1 MFYWVYDLHNSV
13 FCSLVVGVCAV
24 FSVGGML
31 ILRPCVRRFFG
42 STREHNDVVN
52 YFLSAAGMFY
62 GITLGLI
69 AVGAW
74 QTYDEAESRVAKE
87 AASLEALYRD
97 ASALP
102 EPHRAELKKL
112 LLDYVDYVIDQAW
125 PLQRHG
131 VVPDGG
137 SSILNNFQECLT
149 SIEPQTELQ
158 KILLS
163 HAFGQFNG
171 FIELRRLRLE
181 AVTSG
186 MPQTLWAVVFA
197 GGAVTMM
204 LTWFFVIEKLKT
216 HILLVTLMAVLIGL
230 LIFMAAAM
238 DYPFRGE
245 FGIGPGDYEMVRD
258 QLMR

>member
-1 MFYWVYDLHNSV
+1 MFFWVYDLPNLTFASL
-13 FCSLVVGVCAV
+13 LVVLCVV
-24 FSVGGML
+24 FSVGGLL
-31 ILRPCVRRFFG
+31 ICRPFVRKYLG
-42 STREHNDVVN
+42 ATHEHNEVVN
-52 YFLSAAGMFY
+52 YFLSAAAMFY

-74 QTYDEAESRVAKE
+74 QTYDEAENRVAKE
-87 AASLEALYRD
+87 AASLEGLYRD

-102 EPHRAELKKL
+102 EPHRTELRKTL
-112 LLDYVDYVIDQAW
+112 LEYTDFVIDQAW

-131 VVPDGG
+131 NVPTGG
-137 SSILNNFQECLT
+137 TQILNTFQARLT
-149 SIEPQTELQ
+149 SIEPQTERE

-181 AVTSG
+181 SVTGG
-186 MPQTLWAVVFA
+186 MPDTLWAVVFA

-204 LTWFFVIEKLKT
+204 LTWFFSIQKLKT
-216 HILLVTLMAVLIGL
+216 HVLLVAIMAVLVGL

-245 FGIGPGDYEMVRD
+245 FGIGPDDYEAVRD
-258 QLMR
+258 QLMK